1 MIELSGFFSFI
12 FLSVL
17 VASAILCALGFL
29 ASRYAEKKQSA
40 WLNKALRDQADERVV
55 TKEELAA
62 AGLEETR

>member
-17 VASAILCALGFL
+17 VMGAILCALGFL
-29 ASRYAEKKQSA
+29 ASRYAEKKQAA
-40 WLNKALRDQADERVV
+40 WLNKALRDQADERMA
-55 TKEELAA
+55 TQEELAA